1 MKLNPQT
8 ILDAIAFVEMHHFR
22 GTLIVAC
29 CLTLKDGRAYVA
41 IEQGRPTAKLDLKG
55 LSVKARASAEGLVE
69 RELTTPVTL
78 AAERSS
84 LT

>member
-1 MKLNPQT
+1 MKADEQT
-8 ILDAIAFVEMHHFR
+8 VLDAIAFVEVHHFR

-41 IEQGRPTAKLDLKG
+41 TAQGSPTAKLDLKHIATQ
-55 LSVKARASAEGLVE
+55 ARATAEQLVATA
-69 RELTTPVTL
+69 LVTP

-84 LT
+84 YDH